1 MHIHVLGAC
10 GTLMGSIALL
20 AKAMGHQVTGSDEQ
34 VYPPMSTQLEEACIP
49 LQSPYSEK
57 SIPSTADLVILGNAG
72 LGRGNAAVEAL
83 LRSRKPFCSGA
94 EFLGR
99 NVLQGQWVLAVSGT
113 HGKTTT
119 ASMLAFI
126 LIEAGLEPGYL
137 IGGVPLGLGP
147 SAQLGGGTFFVI
159 EADEYDTSYF
169 DRRAKFQHYAPQT
182 LIINNLE
189 FDHAD
194 IYPDLASIQKQFH
207 QLVRLVPD
215 HGLIIRPSLDQ
226 AIDEVLGMGCWTP
239 CLNFALGEDPGQT
252 DLKAHLL
259 RSDASR
265 FEVSDSN
272 RNYGEVQWQ
281 LTGRHNAKNALAA
294 IAAARHAGVPIPV
307 AIDALSKFQGVKR
320 RMELI
325 CETEHLKVYDDFAHH
340 PTAIKTTLSGLRAKV
355 GREPIIAVVELGS
368 YTMRQGE
375 HARTLGS
382 SVSEADQVIWFIP
395 RDVHFDTESLS
406 LVPHSVIIRS
416 AGALMDFIDRERHQ
430 ESPMTHLLLMS
441 NYRLDGFR
449 ELVTE
454 RYG

>member
-159 EADEYDTSYF
+159 EADEYDTS
-169 DRRAKFQHYAPQT
+169 
-182 LIINNLE
+182 
-189 FDHAD
+189 
-194 IYPDLASIQKQFH
+194 
-207 QLVRLVPD
+207 
-215 HGLIIRPSLDQ
+215 
-226 AIDEVLGMGCWTP
+226 
-239 CLNFALGEDPGQT
+239 
-252 DLKAHLL
+252 
-259 RSDASR
+259 
-265 FEVSDSN
+265 
-272 RNYGEVQWQ
+272 
-281 LTGRHNAKNALAA
+281 
-294 IAAARHAGVPIPV
+294 
-307 AIDALSKFQGVKR
+307 
-320 RMELI
+320 
-325 CETEHLKVYDDFAHH
+325 
-340 PTAIKTTLSGLRAKV
+340 
-355 GREPIIAVVELGS
+355 
-368 YTMRQGE
+368 
-375 HARTLGS
+375 
-382 SVSEADQVIWFIP
+382 
-395 RDVHFDTESLS
+395 
-406 LVPHSVIIRS
+406 
-416 AGALMDFIDRERHQ
+416 
-430 ESPMTHLLLMS
+430 
-441 NYRLDGFR
+441 
-449 ELVTE
+449 
-454 RYG
+454 